1 MLFISFHGNSLCYVL
16 ILLAYV
22 LIDHNNSHFSL
33 FHKERG
39 SPRDLITR
47 DITDTSVG
55 VSWTAA
61 PGPVQNYKILWK
73 SLYDGQSGET
83 TVPGNVVNTVL
94 KNLQPETKYKISVLA
109 SYRSGEGP
117 PLEGQAT
124 TEGR

>member
-1 MLFISFHGNSLCYVL
+1 MTTTILIFPPFHE
-16 ILLAYV
+16 
-22 LIDHNNSHFSL
+22 
-33 FHKERG
+33 ERG
-39 SPRDLITR
+39 SPRDLITK
-47 DITDTSVG
+47 DITDTSIG

-73 SLYDGQSGET
+73 SLYDDQSGET

-109 SYRSGEGP
+109 SYRSGEGL

-124 TEGR
+124 TESR